1 MVLNNSIRELI
12 YINNNKNHYENNL
25 RSILPNIDIYGVEE
39 ICQKNMI
46 KISNKI
52 IELKKVK
59 KKKKFMLKKKKNL
72 ILI

>member
-12 YINNNKNHYENNL
+12 HINNNKNHYENNL

-52 IELKKVK
+52 IELKL
-59 KKKKFMLKKKKNL
+59 FS
-72 ILI
+72 